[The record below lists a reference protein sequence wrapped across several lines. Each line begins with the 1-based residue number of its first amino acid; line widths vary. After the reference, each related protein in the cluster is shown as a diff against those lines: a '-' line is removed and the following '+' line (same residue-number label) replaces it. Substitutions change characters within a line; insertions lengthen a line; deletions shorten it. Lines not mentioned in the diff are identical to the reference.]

1 MNILL
6 DSLKNTMSKL
16 GLEFLTKYK
25 LGFLNFKGITHSQVL
40 KIEYKTKINKKIQ
53 ISDGHSGTWR

>member
-6 DSLKNTMSKL
+6 DSLKNTLSKL

-25 LGFLNFKGITHSQVL
+25 LGSLNFKSITHSQVL
-40 KIEYKTKINKKIQ
+40 KFEYKTKTNKQIQ
-53 ISDGHSGTWR
+53 ISDGHSGS